1 MKKAKM
7 QNYDYLFKLLIIGDS
22 GVGKTCL
29 LSSYTEENFDN
40 NNYLTTIG
48 IDLSVKLLTCLD
60 RFIKLQIWDTAGQER
75 FRTITN
81 NYYHGA
87 DGVII
92 VYDVTER
99 NTFENVKMWLKTIN
113 EKAKKDVYKILIG
126 NKIDKSDRVIE
137 YDEGLRLAKEND
149 MSFYETSSKYV
160 KNISFIFNS
169 VAENLLTRMIKFEE
183 IKETCSFSLKK
194 FSSAGIAKEYF
205 CCI

>member
-1 MKKAKM
+1 MKKTKM

-40 NNYLTTIG
+40 SNYLTTIG

-113 EKAKKDVYKILIG
+113 EKAKQDVYKILIG

-137 YDEGLRLAKEND
+137 YDEGLRLARENN

-169 VAENLLTRMIKFEE
+169 VAENLLTKMIKFEE
-183 IKETCSFSLKK
+183 IKETCSFALKK
-194 FSSAGIAKEYF
+194 FSSAGIEKEYF